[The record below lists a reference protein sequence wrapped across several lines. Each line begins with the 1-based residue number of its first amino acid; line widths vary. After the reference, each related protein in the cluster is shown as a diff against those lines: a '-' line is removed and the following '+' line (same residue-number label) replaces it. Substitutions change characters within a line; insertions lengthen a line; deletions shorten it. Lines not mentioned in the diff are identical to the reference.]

1 MSSPARQALR
11 GVGVGRVLVG
21 VATLLAA
28 GRDDVPILDF
38 LPRPAVAAARVLAVR
53 DLVQGLTLL
62 LEKPAAVGEAFNLSG
77 PAPFSFDQVVSY
89 ISEKTGRRVVDAIID
104 GPPVRIHHSTAK
116 ARTMLGYDPKH
127 DVFNTIDAALATR
140 ASQLQSKGN

>member
-28 GRDDVPILDF
+28 GRDDVPVLDS

-53 DLVQGLTLL
+53 DLVQG
-62 LEKPAAVGEAFNLSG
+62 AALVLS
-77 PAPFSFDQVVSY
+77 PEDRVLHVVR
-89 ISEKTGRRVVDAIID
+89 TGVA
-104 GPPVRIHHSTAK
+104 
-116 ARTMLGYDPKH
+116 
-127 DVFNTIDAALATR
+127 IDAMHAASMLALVAFSPRYRPPATLSA
-140 ASQLQSKGN
+140 ASALTWIVITAIARRS